1 MAATYTDNGTNTPN
15 GSHKEFTY
23 TFPVIESTD
32 VKVALNGI
40 TQATTKYTVSTSPA
54 KIEFNNTSVDSTVQ
68 EATGAPKNGVTV
80 RVYRETAVGKASG
93 DEDPKAVFAAGSSV
107 RAADLNSNFEQLL
120 FASHEKQNQLIL
132 AEDIDTGAVTSAK
145 ILDNTI
151 VNADVNTSAA
161 IAGTKVSPD
170 FGSQAVV
177 TTGTL
182 ASGATTVTG
191 NITVSGTVDGRD
203 VAADG
208 TKLDGI
214 ESGATADQ
222 SNAEIR
228 AAVEAATDSN
238 VFTDA
243 DHSKLNG
250 IETSATADQTA
261 AEIRTL
267 VESASDSNVFTDAD
281 HTKLGN
287 AVTLADT
294 QTLTN
299 KTLTTPVINDFSG
312 TAVVTSG
319 TSTSDNKTYSAKRAG
334 EIFYGK
340 DTAEEIQSGETW
352 SAADNKV
359 ATTAAIDARI
369 VDLVDDVG
377 GFVPIANETSF
388 PTANP
393 DVNNGAGT
401 LVSIKA
407 LASNLVSNGS
417 GVATITN
424 GAGSGNNVTISGLA
438 NSTTYAA
445 TFGMIV
451 ETTTTSGNG
460 SATPPREYTFHRQV
474 PKATEVTTVAGNISN
489 INSVASNSSNINSA
503 VSNASNINSAVSNA
517 SNINSVAGNISN
529 VNTVAGNNTNIN
541 AVAGNATNIN
551 TVAGANSN
559 ITSVAGS
566 IANIN
571 TTASNISDVSNFADL
586 YQIATSAPSTDGG
599 GNSLVAGDL
608 WFDSSSNKTLKVH
621 NGSAFQSVSPTQSV
635 LNDISIVSGQITYLE
650 DLGSIAD
657 ALQTGTGN
665 NINTV
670 ATSISNVN
678 TVAGAI
684 ANVNTVAADATD
696 IGVVAGK
703 ATEIGRLGTADAVS
717 DMNTLGTT
725 AIVSDMDTLA
735 DISSNITT
743 VAGVSSNVTTVAG
756 IASNVTSVAGN
767 ATNINAVAADSSD
780 IGAVAG
786 KATEIGRLGTTAA
799 VADLAILG
807 TTDVVADMN
816 TLATTAI
823 VSDMDTLA
831 DISSNITTVAGISA
845 NVTTV
850 AGNNTNVSTVAS
862 NNTNVTTVAG
872 SISNVNTVGAAISNV
887 NTAATNIS
895 SINTA
900 ASNIS
905 NVNNFTDKYQIASSN
920 PSTDGGGNSLAAGDL
935 YFNTSAN
942 ELKVYNGSAW
952 QGGVTATGNLAGLG
966 SNTFTGNQTIN
977 ANIVISGTVDGR
989 DVATDGTKLDGIE
1002 ASATADQTA
1011 AEIRTL
1017 VESASDS
1024 NVFTDADHSKLNG
1037 IEASATADQTAS
1049 EIVALIAGQTIA
1061 PNVITTTNL
1070 TLDFGSIA

>member
-15 GSHKEFTY
+15 GSHLEFTY
-23 TFPVIESTD
+23 TFPVILSTD
-32 VKVALNGI
+32 VKVSLNGV

-54 KIEFNNTSVDSTVQ
+54 KITFNNTSVDSNVQ
-68 EATGAPKNGVTV
+68 ETTGAPKTGVTV

-107 RAADLNSNFEQLL
+107 RAADLNSNFEQVL
-120 FASHEKQNQLIL
+120 FAVHEKQNQLIL

-145 ILDNTI
+145 ILDDTI

-161 IAGTKVSPD
+161 IAGTKVSPN

-177 TTGTL
+177 TSGTL

-208 TKLDGI
+208 TKLDTCDT
-214 ESGATADQ
+214 GAKDDQTA
-222 SNAEIR
+222 AEIR
-228 AAVEAATDSN
+228 VLVESATDSN
-238 VFTDA
+238 VFTDN
-243 DHSKLNG
+243 DHTRLNA
-250 IETSATADQTA
+250 IEDNATRDQTD
-261 AEIRTL
+261 AEIRAL

-281 HTKLGN
+281 HTKLNN
-287 AVTLADT
+287 AVTLTDT

-299 KTLTTPVINDFSG
+299 KTLTTPVINDLSG

-359 ATTAAIDARI
+359 ATTAAIDLRI
-369 VDLVDDVG
+369 IDLVDDVG
-377 GFVPIANETSF
+377 GFVPIADETSF

-407 LASNLVSNGS
+407 LDSNLVSNGS

-474 PKATEVTTVAGNISN
+474 PKATEVSTVAGNISN

-566 IANIN
+566 IANVN
-571 TTASNISDVSNFADL
+571 TTASNISDVNSFADL
-586 YQIATSAPSTDGG
+586 YQIATSAPTTDGG
-599 GNSLVAGDL
+599 GNSLAAGDM

-621 NGSAFQSVSPTQSV
+621 NGTAFQSVSPTQSV

-657 ALQTGTGN
+657 ALTTGTGN

-696 IGVVAGK
+696 IG
-703 ATEIGRLGTADAVS
+703 
-717 DMNTLGTT
+717 
-725 AIVSDMDTLA
+725 
-735 DISSNITT
+735 
-743 VAGVSSNVTTVAG
+743 
-756 IASNVTSVAGN
+756 
-767 ATNINAVAADSSD
+767 AVAAKS
-780 IGAVAG
+780 
-786 KATEIGRLGTTAA
+786 TEIGRLGTTAA

-807 TTDVVADMN
+807 TTDVVSDLN

-831 DISSNITTVAGISA
+831 DISSNITTVAGIAS

-850 AGNNTNVSTVAS
+850 AGNNSNVTAVAGNATNINSAVSNAS
-862 NNTNVTTVAG
+862 NINSAVSNASNINSAVSNASNINTVAG
-872 SISNVNTVGAAISNV
+872 SIANV
-887 NTAATNIS
+887 
-895 SINTA
+895 NTA

-905 NVNNFTDKYQIASSN
+905 NVNNFTEKYQIASSD
-920 PSTDGGGNSLAAGDL
+920 PTTDGGSNALAAGDL

-952 QGGVTATGNLAGLG
+952 QGGVTATGSLAGLT
-966 SNTFTGNQTIN
+966 SNTFTGLQTLQSGI
-977 ANIVISGTVDGR
+977 AITGNITVSGTVDSR
-989 DVATDGTKLDGIE
+989 DVAADGTKLD
-1002 ASATADQTA
+1002 
-1011 AEIRTL
+1011 
-1017 VESASDS
+1017 
-1024 NVFTDADHSKLNG
+1024 G

>member
-1 MAATYTDNGTNTPN
+1 MATTTFHEYTGDGSDKTFDYSFPTYSVGEVVVEVDGVLVNNYTVPSYDTTGTKTVTFDNTTGTVNTNVCESDGSPKDTLIVRIRRDTGVDTAKATY
-15 GSHKEFTY
+15 
-23 TFPVIESTD
+23 
-32 VKVALNGI
+32 
-40 TQATTKYTVSTSPA
+40 
-54 KIEFNNTSVDSTVQ
+54 
-68 EATGAPKNGVTV
+68 
-80 RVYRETAVGKASG
+80 
-93 DEDPKAVFAAGSSV
+93 AAGSAIK
-107 RAADLNSNFEQLL
+107 AADLNANQTQILRALQEEQSTTISTTQIRDN
-120 FASHEKQNQLIL
+120 AI
-132 AEDIDTGAVTSAK
+132 TSAK
-145 ILDNTI
+145 IKDGTI
-151 VNADVNTSAA
+151 VNGDINASAA
-161 IAGTKVSPD
+161 IAGTKVTPS
-170 FGSQAVV
+170 FGSQNVS
-177 TTGTL
+177 TTGT
-182 ASGATTVTG
+182 AATGALTVTG
-191 NITVSGTVDGRD
+191 AIAVSSTVDGRD

-214 ESGATADQ
+214 ETAATADQ
-222 SNAEIR
+222 TASEIR
-228 AAVEAATDSN
+228 TLVESASDSN

-243 DHSKLNG
+243 DHSKLNA
-250 IETSATADQTA
+250 IEASATADQDA
-261 AEIRTL
+261 AEIRAL

-287 AVTLADT
+287 AVTLTDT

-299 KTLTTPVINDFSG
+299 KTLTTPVINDLSG

-340 DTAEEIQSGETW
+340 DTVGEIQSGETW
-352 SAADNKV
+352 SAADDKV
-359 ATTAAIDARI
+359 ATTSAIDARI

-407 LASNLVSNGS
+407 LASNLTSNGS
-417 GVATITN
+417 GVATIAN
-424 GAGSGNNVTISGLA
+424 GAGTGNTVTINGLA

-451 ETTTTSGNG
+451 ETTTTLHTYS
-460 SATPPREYTFHRQV
+460 FHRQV

-566 IANIN
+566 IANVN
-571 TTASNISDVSNFADL
+571 TAASNISDVNSFADL

-599 GNSLVAGDL
+599 GNSLAAGDM

-621 NGSAFQSVSPTQSV
+621 NGTAFQSVSPTQSV

-657 ALQTGTGN
+657 ALTTGTGN

-678 TVAGAI
+678 SVASSISNINA
-684 ANVNTVAADATD
+684 VAADATD
-696 IGVVAGK
+696 IGAVAAK

-735 DISSNITT
+735 DISSNIST
-743 VAGVSSNVTTVAG
+743 VAGISANVTSVAG

-786 KATEIGRLGTTAA
+786 KATEIGRLGTADA

-823 VSDMDTLA
+823 VSDLDTLA

-862 NNTNVTTVAG
+862 NNTNVTNVAG
-872 SISNVNTVGAAISNV
+872 SIANVNTVGAAISNV
-887 NTAATNIS
+887 NTAASNIS
-895 SINTA
+895 NINTA

-920 PSTDGGGNSLAAGDL
+920 PSTDGGGNALAAGDL
-935 YFNTSAN
+935 YYNTSAN
-942 ELKVYNGSAW
+942 ELKVSNSSAW

-966 SNTFTGNQTIN
+966 ANTFTGNQTVN

-989 DVATDGTKLDGIE
+989 DVAADGTKLDGIE